1 MIEDYRF
8 GRVVVNGETYVS
20 DLIVFPD
27 HVRADWW
34 RRKGHELC
42 REDVGEIAS
51 AGAEVVVVGTGAYGR
66 LKVLPDAEEAL
77 AAVGAKIIA
86 ERTATACHTFNALAQ
101 EGRRIV
107 AALHL
112 TC

>member
-8 GRVVVNGETYVS
+8 GRVVVSGETYTS
-20 DLIVFPD
+20 DVIIFPD

-42 REDVGEIAS
+42 REDIAQIVAARPEI
-51 AGAEVVVVGTGAYGR
+51 VVVGTGAYGR
-66 LKVLPDAEEAL
+66 VEVLPDAEEAL
-77 AAVGAKIIA
+77 AAIGTKIIA
-86 ERTATACHTFNALAQ
+86 ERTARACDTFNALVG
-101 EGRRIV
+101 EGRYVV